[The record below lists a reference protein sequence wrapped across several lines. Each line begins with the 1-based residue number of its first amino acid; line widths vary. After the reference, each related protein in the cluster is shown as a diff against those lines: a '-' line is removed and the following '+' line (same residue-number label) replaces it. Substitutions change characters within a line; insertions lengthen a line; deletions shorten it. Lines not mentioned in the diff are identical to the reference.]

1 MLELGRRFFFLRD
14 LFCFLRGLRASADLH
29 GPRLLAAAAGAAAHG
44 LRLRPGVRGHAQL
57 PLGGGGARA
66 AANSRANLRAGEF
79 VGRVAWVLRG
89 VVAWVW
95 WVWGLGGGLGF
106 GRDLDLL

>member
-1 MLELGRRFFFLRD
+1 MLEPGRRFFFLSD
-14 LFCFLRGLRASADLH
+14 FFFLGLRASADLH

-66 AANSRANLRAGEF
+66 AANSRVNLCGGG
-79 VGRVAWVLRG
+79 VGVAWGG
-89 VVAWVW
+89 V
-95 WVWGLGGGLGF
+95 GLVGLGF
-106 GRDLDLL
+106 GGGGWG